1 MAIPPIP
8 SSALSL
14 INNIFGKFFVNK
26 IKININNTQSRNTLH
41 HGKRFLGNTLIKPL
55 PVTINRREEGF
66 AYVSRL
72 LFHVIIRLS
81 QLYYLMYYREFKST
95 IKKACGLITYEIDDK
110 RKDDLPLLLI
120 VGWKISIIGKNK
132 WFVFIGCETDPDF
145 PDFPNERF
153 MKEYLKENG
162 NTGSNTLDF
171 EAHSISIDGSIS
183 DGNNAQ
189 LNIDI
194 REMNSG
200 VFEAIRRLL

>member
-66 AYVSRL
+66 A
-72 LFHVIIRLS
+72 
-81 QLYYLMYYREFKST
+81 EFKST